1 MFRSQFL
8 EHFVCENKRV
18 FNRLILF
25 FSLEPFRLY
34 ARHVKDVASGEGR
47 AQLHAT
53 ELPRGSWGLRI
64 SLARDARLF
73 AAKGQSSL
81 EPVDRACVLQA
92 LQESAAKAK
101 VSKIKGPRLLQS
113 DKSPTCHGALAAKYD
128 QAAASFTQKPRHGD
142 KVKARTHFPCPGWEA
157 KNGREFFG
165 YPVAARVRCSSAH
178 RATLGRSP
186 TRRGLRCL
194 HFA

>member
-92 LQESAAKAK
+92 ISPERGGNLLVQGIGQAQAGRRDEG
-101 VSKIKGPRLLQS
+101 KGN
-113 DKSPTCHGALAAKYD
+113 
-128 QAAASFTQKPRHGD
+128 
-142 KVKARTHFPCPGWEA
+142 VEAREQTH
-157 KNGREFFG
+157 
-165 YPVAARVRCSSAH
+165 
-178 RATLGRSP
+178 
-186 TRRGLRCL
+186 
-194 HFA
+194 